1 MIALLAAAAVA
12 TLSPQPGPDQSAR
25 RTVQAVLARTPQA
38 AASRPPQAAVPLAP
52 QAVLARYGA
61 ALKRLEEPRVF
72 TVEYTLEQ
80 TGSRTLEQT
89 HRIFRSGGS
98 ERDETIAVNGTRL
111 TRPQVR
117 IFRNRPYR
125 YGVAALAPKPAQYAF
140 AYTGPRKAAHHF
152 DYVFRLVPKK
162 PGAFAFTELT
172 VDGVTFLPGTVAFA
186 TRAHGGRGSVSFT
199 KHDRWWVANRAN
211 ASVRAS
217 GGTDR
222 EQLGFSRW
230 RFPPSLP
237 PSTFALPRALPSAP
251 PVLP

>member
-1 MIALLAAAAVA
+1 MIPLLAAALLALA
-12 TLSPQPGPDQSAR
+12 TAPHAPQ
-25 RTVQAVLARTPQA
+25 T
-38 AASRPPQAAVPLAP
+38 AASRAPEAAVPLAP
-52 QAVLARYGA
+52 QAVLANYGA
-61 ALKRLEEPRVF
+61 ALKALKEPRAF

-89 HRIFRSGGS
+89 HRIFRSGRN

-117 IFRNRPYR
+117 VFRNRPYR
-125 YGVAALAPKPAQYAF
+125 YSVAALAPKPAQYAF
-140 AYTGPRKAAHHF
+140 AYAGPRKAAHHF
-152 DYVFRLVPKK
+152 DYVFRLAPKK
-162 PGAFAFTELT
+162 RGEFAFTELT

-199 KHDRWWVANRAN
+199 KHDRWWVADRAN
-211 ASVRAS
+211 AAVRTP

-222 EQLGFSRW
+222 EQLSFSRW

-251 PVLP
+251 PALPGFDSARPVHPIQPS